1 MKTHEAIKRV
11 LEGNDLS
18 GDMMELAVS
27 DIMDG
32 AWTPVQIAAFLTALR
47 MKGETV
53 HELTGAAK
61 AMKSRAHGVILD
73 DDMILDTCGTG
84 GDGADTFNIS
94 TTVAFVV
101 AAAGIPV
108 AKHGNRSVSSRS
120 GSADVLEALGVNLSL
135 NGEQVGACIREVG
148 LGFLYAP
155 AHHPAMKH
163 AAPVR
168 RDLGFRT
175 LFNLLG
181 PLTNPANATHQLIGI
196 FDGTR
201 VTDIARVLGEMG
213 THRSMVVHGSDGLD
227 EVTLSG
233 PTSAALVENGVV
245 TEMTITPHLLGLPE
259 ANLEEMKGGDAQ
271 DNAVITTDIL
281 SGRIQ
286 GPKLD
291 IVLANA
297 GVAFYVA
304 QRCENL
310 KEGVEMARTL
320 IDNGSA
326 FGRLKALVEYTG
338 RSA

>member
-11 LEGNDLS
+11 LEGHDLS
-18 GDMMELAVS
+18 GDMMELTVS
-27 DIMDG
+27 EIMDG
-32 AWTPVQIAAFLTALR
+32 TWTAVQIAAFLTALR

-53 HELTGAAK
+53 QELTGAAK
-61 AMKSRAHGVILD
+61 AMKSRAHGVVLD

-168 RDLGFRT
+168 RELGFRT

-196 FDGTR
+196 FDGNR

-233 PTSAALVENGVV
+233 PTSAALVENGIV
-245 TEMTITPHLLGLPE
+245 TEMTITPDLLGLPE

-271 DNAVITTDIL
+271 DNASITTDIL
-281 SGRIQ
+281 SGNVR

-297 GVAFYVA
+297 GVALLVA
-304 QRCENL
+304 QRCGDL
-310 KEGVEMARTL
+310 KEGVEMARAL
-320 IDNGSA
+320 IDNGAA
-326 FGRLKALVEYTG
+326 FNRLKALVEYTG

>member
-1 MKTHEAIKRV
+1 MKTHEAIGTA
-11 LEGNDLS
+11 LQGQHLTQAA
-18 GDMMELAVS
+18 MESAVAE
-27 DIMDG
+27 IMDG
-32 AWTPVQIAAFLTALR
+32 AWTAVQIAAFLTALR

-53 HELTGAAK
+53 EELTGAAK
-61 AMKSRAHGVILD
+61 AMKSRAHGVVVHNE
-73 DDMILDTCGTG
+73 MILDTCGTG

-94 TTVAFVV
+94 TTVAFVI

-120 GSADVLEALGVNLSL
+120 GSADVLEALGVNLAL
-135 NGEQVGACIREVG
+135 NQREVGDCIAQVG

-168 RDLGFRT
+168 RELGFRT

-196 FDGTR
+196 FDGNR
-201 VTDIARVLGEMG
+201 VTDIAKVLGEMG

-233 PTSAALVENGVV
+233 PTKAALVEKGVV
-245 TEMTITPHLLGLPE
+245 SELNITPDLLGLPV
-259 ANLEEMKGGDAQ
+259 ADLEEMKGGDAQ
-271 DNAVITTDIL
+271 ENAALTRAIL
-281 SGRIQ
+281 AGELQ

-297 GVAFYVA
+297 GAALFVAE
-304 QRCENL
+304 RSSSL
-310 KEGVEMARTL
+310 RSGVELAREL
-320 IDNGSA
+320 VVSGEA
-326 FGRLKALVEYTG
+326 LGRLDALIEYTG
-338 RSA
+338 KNV

>member
-11 LEGNDLS
+11 LEGHDLP

-32 AWTPVQIAAFLTALR
+32 TWTPVQIAAFLTALR

-168 RDLGFRT
+168 RELGFRT

-196 FDGTR
+196 FDGKR
-201 VTDIARVLGEMG
+201 VTDIAKVLGEMG

-233 PTSAALVENGVV
+233 PTFAALVERAIV
-245 TEMTITPHLLGLPE
+245 TEMTITPELLGLPE

-271 DNAVITTDIL
+271 DNAAITTDIL
-281 SGRIQ
+281 SGSIQ
-286 GPKLD
+286 GPKLN

-297 GVAFYVA
+297 GVALFVA
-304 QRCENL
+304 QRCEDL
-310 KEGVEMARTL
+310 KAGVEMAREL
-320 IDNGSA
+320 IDNGAA
-326 FGRLKALVEYTG
+326 FGRLNALVEYTG